1 MLVHIFRIY
10 HVVAVTRAAGQRPIG
25 DLADAV
31 PYDAGPL
38 SRGGVRRRSFI
49 VNFDVSSGVL
59 RKKLEGLKKALD
71 RVRGAALYT
80 ASRRAEAP
88 RDTSKT
94 VGNLEKRGSR
104 AALGFVDL

>member
-1 MLVHIFRIY
+1 MLVHIFRID
-10 HVVAVTRAAGQRPIG
+10 HVVAVTDAAGRRLDG

-31 PYDAGPL
+31 PDDAGA
-38 SRGGVRRRSFI
+38 VRPGKSSI
-49 VNFDVSSGVL
+49 ANSNASSGCF
-59 RKKLEGLKKALD
+59 RKKFERLKKALD

-104 AALGFVDL
+104 AV

>member
-1 MLVHIFRIY
+1 MPLVHIFEVY
-10 HVVAVTRAAGQRPIG
+10 HVVAVTCSAGRGLVG

-31 PYDAGPL
+31 PDDAG
-38 SRGGVRRRSFI
+38 V
-49 VNFDVSSGVL
+49 VSSSVL
-59 RKKLEGLKKALD
+59 GKKFGRLKKALD

-104 AALGFVDL
+104 AALGFTDL

>member
-1 MLVHIFRIY
+1 VPLVHIFGSC
-10 HVVAVTRAAGQRPIG
+10 HVVAVTCSAGRGLVG

-31 PYDAGPL
+31 SDDAG
-38 SRGGVRRRSFI
+38 V
-49 VNFDVSSGVL
+49 VSSSALG
-59 RKKLEGLKKALD
+59 KKFGRLKKALD

-104 AALGFVDL
+104 AVYGFMDL

>member
-1 MLVHIFRIY
+1 MSLVHIFGVY
-10 HVVAVTRAAGQRPIG
+10 HVVTTPCSAGRSLIG

-31 PYDAGPL
+31 PDDAG
-38 SRGGVRRRSFI
+38 S
-49 VNFDVSSGVL
+49 VSSRALSFSASG
-59 RKKLEGLKKALD
+59 KKFERLKKALD

-104 AALGFVDL
+104 AASGFTDL

>member
-10 HVVAVTRAAGQRPIG
+10 HVVAVTRAAGRRPVG
-25 DLADAV
+25 DLVDAV

-38 SRGGVRRRSFI
+38 SPGGVRRRSFI
-49 VNFDVSSGVL
+49 VCSDVSSGAF
-59 RKKLEGLKKALD
+59 RKKFERLKKALD

-104 AALGFVDL
+104 AAYGFTDL

>member
-10 HVVAVTRAAGQRPIG
+10 HVVAVTRAAGRRLVG

-31 PYDAGPL
+31 PDDAGL
-38 SRGGVRRRSFI
+38 VRPGRSSIANSNASF
-49 VNFDVSSGVL
+49 GVL
-59 RKKLEGLKKALD
+59 RKKFERLKKALD

-104 AALGFVDL
+104 ASYGFTDL

>member
-1 MLVHIFRIY
+1 MFTYYRVDHGF
-10 HVVAVTRAAGQRPIG
+10 AVLRAAGRRLVG

-31 PYDAGPL
+31 SYDAGP
-38 SRGGVRRRSFI
+38 VRPGRSSI
-49 VNFDVSSGVL
+49 ANSNASLGAL
-59 RKKLEGLKKALD
+59 RKKFERLKKALD

-104 AALGFVDL
+104 AVYGFTDL